1 MSTSYTEKFNVL
13 EVFEQNPYQKIMM
26 GAQVNNPDDVVVI
39 NVFKKGP
46 HLAPDFLETA
56 QNALNNVIH
65 VEDNNE
71 ELVLVTDY
79 QEGISLHNYLEGVIT
94 NSEKRIA
101 LAHTYMEETLNY
113 EKFNNYFKSIFLDD
127 NQIIVREDQLLLN
140 ELIIVDEQIESGHG
154 FDQVVDKISN
164 TLDVIFNT
172 GKGGALEGQTKEQVD
187 AFLNSLKV
195 NSGVYKTLEEVVSA
209 FKKTFIFEANSS
221 EKPAAP
227 ILGAVNTSGE
237 DSGTESKTEPDPD
250 SSETSTSQ
258 ETPVESDKAND
269 QPRSKEVE
277 LEGLDVVNE
286 IFDDADDTPDKKRNA
301 GPLALI
307 LIALAIV
314 AAIFAFAN
322 PFADKE
328 TKLPEASF
336 VRQEID
342 GKLHFKN
349 TSQAFGKENSIV
361 MSEWSVF
368 SVSDSGKKKLKTSED
383 DNLDL
388 IIKNSGTYRVE
399 LKVQD
404 ENKQWSVPA
413 SEEFNYVVDDMTDFD
428 EDENGT
434 ANPQEKLSK
443 YLIEYTD
450 ENISRDTDL
459 YRSGTES
466 IKMDLSQGDAQMTM
480 KDLEME
486 NNSIVSMW
494 LLSDG
499 TEPVNIKFK
508 GYNNGNLVFTKDVK
522 HVPRAANIWEMV
534 ESKVSA
540 SGVDSMEITFSG
552 QDTIWI
558 DDIDISSYK

>member
-46 HLAPDFLETA
+46 QLAPDFLETA
-56 QNALNNVIH
+56 QNALSNVIH
-65 VEDNNE
+65 VEDNSD

-79 QEGISLHNYLEGVIT
+79 QEGMSLHNYLEGVIAD
-94 NSEKRIA
+94 SEKRIA
-101 LAHTYMEETLNY
+101 LAHTYMEKTLSY
-113 EKFNNYFKSIFLDD
+113 DKFNNYFKSIFLDD

-140 ELIIVDEQIESGHG
+140 ELIIVDEQIENGHG
-154 FDQVVDKISN
+154 FDQVVDKIGG
-164 TLDVIFNT
+164 TLEVIFNT
-172 GKGGALEGQTKEQVD
+172 GKGGSLEGQTKEQVD

-195 NSGVYKTLEEVVSA
+195 NSGVYNNLEELVTA
-209 FKKTFIFEANSS
+209 FKKTFIYEADSND
-221 EKPAAP
+221 KAVPP
-227 ILGAVNTSGE
+227 IVGAVGTPSDASTSTASTDQAKESADASDSE
-237 DSGTESKTEPDPD
+237 DKRND
-250 SSETSTSQ
+250 SETNQ
-258 ETPVESDKAND
+258 ED
-269 QPRSKEVE
+269 PRKKEVE
-277 LEGLDVVNE
+277 LEGLEVVNE
-286 IFDDADDTPDKKRNA
+286 IFDEADDAPDKKRNA

-307 LIALAIV
+307 LIALALV

-328 TKLPEASF
+328 SKLPEASF

-349 TSQAFGKENSIV
+349 TSQAYGKDNSIV

-368 SVSDSGKKKLKTSED
+368 SVSENGKKKLKTSED

-404 ENKQWSVPA
+404 ENKQWSLPA
-413 SEEFNYVVDDMTDFD
+413 SEEFNYVVDNMTDFD
-428 EDENGT
+428 DDENST

-450 ENISRDTDL
+450 ENISKDTNL

-466 IKMDLSQGDAQMTM
+466 IKMDLSQGDAQITM

-486 NNSIVSMW
+486 SNSIISMW

-499 TEPVNIKFK
+499 TEPVNIQFK
-508 GYNNGNLVFTKDVK
+508 GYKNGNLVFTKDVK

-540 SGVDSMEITFSG
+540 SGVDSMQITFSG

>member
-1 MSTSYTEKFNVL
+1 M
-13 EVFEQNPYQKIMM
+13 
-26 GAQVNNPDDVVVI
+26 
-39 NVFKKGP
+39 
-46 HLAPDFLETA
+46 
-56 QNALNNVIH
+56 
-65 VEDNNE
+65 
-71 ELVLVTDY
+71 
-79 QEGISLHNYLEGVIT
+79 
-94 NSEKRIA
+94 
-101 LAHTYMEETLNY
+101 
-113 EKFNNYFKSIFLDD
+113 
-127 NQIIVREDQLLLN
+127 
-140 ELIIVDEQIESGHG
+140 
-154 FDQVVDKISN
+154 
-164 TLDVIFNT
+164 
-172 GKGGALEGQTKEQVD
+172 
-187 AFLNSLKV
+187 
-195 NSGVYKTLEEVVSA
+195 
-209 FKKTFIFEANSS
+209 
-221 EKPAAP
+221 
-227 ILGAVNTSGE
+227 
-237 DSGTESKTEPDPD
+237 
-250 SSETSTSQ
+250 
-258 ETPVESDKAND
+258 
-269 QPRSKEVE
+269 
-277 LEGLDVVNE
+277 VNE
-286 IFDDADDTPDKKRNA
+286 IFDEADDAPDKKRNA

-307 LIALAIV
+307 LIALALV

-328 TKLPEASF
+328 SKLPEASF

-349 TSQAFGKENSIV
+349 TSQAYGKDNSIV

-368 SVSDSGKKKLKTSED
+368 SVSENGKKKLKTSED

-404 ENKQWSVPA
+404 ENKQWSLPA
-413 SEEFNYVVDDMTDFD
+413 SEEFNYVVDNMTDFD
-428 EDENGT
+428 DDENST

-450 ENISRDTDL
+450 ENISKDTNL

-466 IKMDLSQGDAQMTM
+466 IKMDLSQGDAQITM

-486 NNSIVSMW
+486 SNSIISMW

-499 TEPVNIKFK
+499 TEPVNIQFK
-508 GYNNGNLVFTKDVK
+508 GYKNGNLVFTKDVK

-540 SGVDSMEITFSG
+540 SGVDSMQITFSG

>member
-46 HLAPDFLETA
+46 QLAPDFLETA
-56 QNALNNVIH
+56 QNALSNVIH
-65 VEDNNE
+65 VEDKSD

-79 QEGISLHNYLEGVIT
+79 QEGMSLHNYLEGVIT
-94 NSEKRIA
+94 DSEKRIA
-101 LAHTYMEETLNY
+101 LAHTYMEKTLNY
-113 EKFNNYFKSIFLDD
+113 DKFNNYFKSIFLDD

-140 ELIIVDEQIESGHG
+140 ELIIVDEQIENGHG
-154 FDQVVDKISN
+154 FDQVVDKIST
-164 TLDVIFNT
+164 TLEVIFNT
-172 GKGGALEGQTKEQVD
+172 GKGGGLEGQTKEQVD

-195 NSGVYKTLEEVVSA
+195 NTGVYKTLEEVVSA
-209 FKKTFIFEANSS
+209 FKKTFIFETDSS

-227 ILGAVNTSGE
+227 IIGAVNTSGE
-237 DSGTESKTEPDPD
+237 ENDSDSKNDSDSDTQEASAADQAPD
-250 SSETSTSQ
+250 Q
-258 ETPVESDKAND
+258 ADKAKD

-286 IFDDADDTPDKKRNA
+286 IFDEADDTPDKKRNA

-307 LIALAIV
+307 LIALAVV
-314 AAIFAFAN
+314 AAVFAFAN

-328 TKLPEASF
+328 TKIPEASF

-349 TSQAFGKENSIV
+349 TSQAYGKDNSIV

-413 SEEFNYVVDDMTDFD
+413 SEEFNYVVDNMTDFD

-466 IKMDLSQGDAQMTM
+466 IKMDLSQGDAQMTL

-486 NNSIVSMW
+486 NNSIISMW
-494 LLSDG
+494 MLSDG
-499 TEPVNIKFK
+499 TEPVNITFK

-540 SGVDSMEITFSG
+540 SGVDSMQITFSG